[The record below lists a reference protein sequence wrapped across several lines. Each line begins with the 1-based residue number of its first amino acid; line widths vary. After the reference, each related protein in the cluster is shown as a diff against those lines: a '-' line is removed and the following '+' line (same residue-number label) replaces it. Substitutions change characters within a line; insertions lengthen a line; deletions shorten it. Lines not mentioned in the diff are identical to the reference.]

1 MKLKNKKIINSF
13 KYAFQGILVSLKTEK
28 NMKIHMIIMVL
39 VMIAGMI
46 FKISKIE
53 WMICII
59 LFVIVIAGELLN
71 TSIETIVDMIMPE
84 KNEKAKIAKDVAA
97 GAVLVLAIG
106 AVIIGFII
114 FIPKIY
120 LIFSW

>member
-1 MKLKNKKIINSF
+1 
-13 KYAFQGILVSLKTEK
+13 
-28 NMKIHMIIMVL
+28 MKIHMIIMVL
-39 VMIAGMI
+39 VVIAGMI

-53 WMICII
+53 WMICIL
-59 LFVIVIAGELLN
+59 LFVVVIAGELLN

-120 LIFSW
+120 LIFFW